1 MAVQPLNLPGYAAP
15 QTLDF
20 SSLANLGEV
29 YKKSSQDTAR
39 RDALSLANLGQGGDG
54 YAKAIGSLAAL
65 GDLDGA
71 AKVAAIQKT
80 VAPESS
86 ADIQAFKMAQGQGF
100 QGGILDF
107 MKQKAEAGAAR
118 TNVNTV
124 VQSGEKEYDKALN
137 KDLADNF
144 LNFQK
149 GGRNASGAINTLNY
163 MENLTKDPNFY
174 SGAGGD
180 LATKGKQALASM
192 GVTAP
197 DSAKPNE
204 LFGALSNKLTL
215 DAAGGSLGAQIS
227 NSDVKFLQ
235 AINPNLA
242 TTPEG
247 NRELI
252 GYHRK
257 VYERQQQT
265 AKMARDYA
273 SKNGGRIDAGF
284 DQVLQDYAEKNPL
297 FPKQQG
303 VGSTSANPAQPRGA
317 PQSQA
322 APRQAPDGNFYVP
335 DPARPGK
342 YLRVDQ

>member
-1 MAVQPLNLPGYAAP
+1 MAVQPLNLPCYAAP

-20 SSLANLGEV
+20 SSLANLGQV

-39 RDALSLANLGQGGDG
+39 RDALSLANLGQGGQPDYG
-54 YAKAIGSLAAL
+54 KAIGGLLSLN
-65 GDLDGA
+65 DIDGA
-71 AKVAAIQKT
+71 AKIAAIQKS

-86 ADIQAFKMAQGQGF
+86 ADMQAFKMAQSQGF
-100 QGGILDF
+100 TGGILDF

-174 SGAGGD
+174 SGSGGD

-242 TTPEG
+242 TTPDG

-257 VYERQQQT
+257 VYQRQQQT

-284 DQVLQDYAEKNPL
+284 DQVLSEYAEKNPL
-297 FPKQQG
+297 FPTQG
-303 VGSTSANPAQPRGA
+303 RATKGNNAPAMPSISDIDAEIKRRG
-317 PQSQA
+317 
-322 APRQAPDGNFYVP
+322 
-335 DPARPGK
+335 
-342 YLRVDQ
+342 L

>member
-39 RDALSLANLGQGGDG
+39 RDALSLANLGQGGQADYG
-54 YAKAIGSLAAL
+54 KAIGSLL
-65 GDLDGA
+65 SLNDIDGA
-71 AKVAAIQKT
+71 AKVAAIQKS
-80 VAPESS
+80 VAPESTP
-86 ADIQAFKMAQGQGF
+86 AIQNYNFAVKNGYQGTPLQF
-100 QGGILDF
+100 AKEL
-107 MKQKAEAGAAR
+107 AEAGASK
-118 TNVNTV
+118 TSVNTT

-144 LNFQK
+144 LNYQK

-174 SGAGGD
+174 SGSGGD
-180 LATKGKQALASM
+180 LATKGKQAFASM

-204 LFGALSNKLTL
+204 LFGALSNKLTF

-257 VYERQQQT
+257 VYERNQQT

-273 SKNGGRIDAGF
+273 KRNGGRIDAGF
-284 DQVLQDYAEKNPL
+284 DQQLADYAEKNPL
-297 FPKQQG
+297 FPQKQGG
-303 VGSTSANPAQPRGA
+303 VPS
-317 PQSQA
+317 
-322 APRQAPDGNFYVP
+322 APRAGVP
-335 DPARPGK
+335 SISDIDAEIKRRG
-342 YLRVDQ
+342 L

>member
-1 MAVQPLNLPGYAAP
+1 MAIAPLNLPGYAAP

-20 SSLANLGEV
+20 SSLANLGQV
-29 YKKSSQDTAR
+29 YKTASQDSAR
-39 RDALSLANLGQGGDG
+39 KEALSLANLGQGGQADYG
-54 YAKAIGSLAAL
+54 KAIGNLAAI

-71 AKVAAIQKT
+71 AKIAAIQKT
-80 VAPESS
+80 LAPENS
-86 ADIQAFKMAQGQGF
+86 ADIQAFKLAQSQGF
-100 QGGILDF
+100 NGGILDF
-107 MKQKAEAGAAR
+107 MKIKAEAGAAR
-118 TNVNTV
+118 TNVNTT
-124 VQSGEKEYDKALN
+124 VQSGEREYDKALN

-163 MENLTKDPNFY
+163 MENLTNDPNFY
-174 SGAGGD
+174 SGSGGD

-242 TTPEG
+242 TTPDG

-257 VYERQQQT
+257 VYQRQQQT

-297 FPKQQG
+297 FPQQG
-303 VGSTSANPAQPRGA
+303 GGSTSTNPAQP
-317 PQSQA
+317 QA
-322 APRQAPDGNFYVP
+322 APRQGVDGKMYVP
-335 DPARPGK
+335 DPDRPGK
-342 YLRVDQ
+342 YLRVD